1 VLSYQTVAQQGNV
14 WVFGDSAML
23 DINQPGVPLRSSS
36 RSTHNTACIS
46 DSLGSLIFYGISST
60 IISMGSGG
68 RVYNSQHSIMNNGDG
83 ILNYAGWHSNLILK
97 QPTADSIF
105 YLFTYSGVITS
116 NPSGVYY
123 SIINPYK
130 NVVGEVVQKNTL
142 LQNIYAPGDILSAVK
157 HGNGRDWWIFWRVYD
172 AYGLDTSLINVQ
184 RNNRYYKTLLTPQG
198 LDPIS
203 YQDIGSLSYVGGF
216 GDLTFSKD
224 GTKAVCCCVTGLV
237 ELFDFDRCTGLFSN
251 PVLIRQDT
259 TYNYK
264 ALISCEL
271 SPNGRFLYLCERAQI
286 SKLYQYDLQ
295 SSSIVASK
303 QVLDTLV
310 ISNVVGAAE
319 RWVDDKIYVSNG
331 DYSSQNAPYPN
342 SMYTLFNSNLSVIN
356 FPDLPYPQCNY
367 VRNGFYLNGA
377 RTYPSLPNNPNY
389 DLGVSVGSPCDTLSV
404 GIAENNSEQNEI
416 KISPNPVSFN
426 LMLSYKLTQSKQAVV
441 YIYDLLG
448 KLVFSQQIYSSGSQ
462 LLIHTE
468 NFQKGMYVISVE
480 DNGKRMNKK
489 FIKE

>member
-23 DINQPGVPLRSSS
+23 DINQPGVPLRSGGKAIEGSS
-36 RSTHNTACIS
+36 CIS
-46 DSLGSLIFYGISST
+46 DSSGDLSFYSIVTRTSLNGVF
-60 IISMGSGG
+60 G
-68 RVYNSQHSIMNNGDG
+68 RVYNNQNQIMINGDG
-83 ILNYAGWHSNLILK
+83 ILNGVGLHPSLILK
-97 QPTADSIF
+97 QPMQDSIY
-105 YLFTYSGVITS
+105 YLFSHTFVNNP
-116 NPSGVYY
+116 NPSGVFF
-123 SIINPYK
+123 SIVKPFSNG
-130 NVVGEVVQKNTL
+130 VGEVIQKNRP
-142 LQNIYAPGDILSAVK
+142 LQTIHAPGDIFSAIK

-172 AYGLDTSLINVQ
+172 ANGFDTSLVNVQ

-198 LDPIS
+198 LDS
-203 YQDIGSLSYVGGF
+203 VSFQDIGSLSYVGGY

-224 GTKAVCCCVTGLV
+224 GTKAVCICVTGLV

-259 TYNYK
+259 IYNYK
-264 ALISCEL
+264 ALVSCEL
-271 SPNGRFLYLCERAQI
+271 SSNSRFLYLCERAQI
-286 SKLYQYDLQ
+286 SKLYQYDLY
-295 SSSIVASK
+295 SSNIASSK

-310 ISNVVGAAE
+310 FPNIVGAAE
-319 RWVDDKIYVSNG
+319 IWVDDKIYISNG
-331 DYSSQNAPYPN
+331 DYSNQNTPYLD
-342 SMYTLFNSNLSVIN
+342 SMYTLFNTNLSVIN
-356 FPDLPYPQCNY
+356 FPDLPFPQCNY

-377 RTYPSLPNNPNY
+377 RTYISLPNNPNY
-389 DLGVSVGSPCDTLSV
+389 DLGVAAGSPCDTLSV
-404 GIAENNSEQNEI
+404 GIAENNAEQNEI
-416 KISPNPVSFN
+416 KISPNPVHDN

-448 KLVFSQQIYSSGSQ
+448 QLVFSQQIYSSGTQ